1 MRPKK
6 DKSKQYVAGGMIAL
20 QAGLAGAQ
28 ALQGM
33 AQRRNAKAE
42 MERLKAIAPSLDTPS
57 QYYENYKNA
66 YDNAM
71 ASMET
76 DSINRAYSSS
86 LSALQGAGGRAVVG
100 GLPAIEQQR
109 QGAQNQ
115 MLAQERQMRLNAG
128 NQLAAAEDA
137 TVRRKFEQSIN
148 DQSMANEAF
157 QAGTQ
162 NVGNAL
168 LGAGENLAYMYA
180 AGDGGNSD
188 DDGGGSG
195 DGMGFFK
202 KLNTR
207 RKFRR
212 GQTTSTDGQYMAENG
227 MMTPGEFSHKSNPI
241 DLVQDGQKIGEAT
254 GGEFIINKEQAAS
267 IAKQSDF
274 AKNLFKKFAK
284 NINK

>member
-42 MERLKAIAPSLDTPS
+42 MERLKSIAPSLDTPS

-71 ASMET
+71 AEMET

-180 AGDGGNSD
+180 ADAKNGKDDENDNGGDTGLFNGYFKEQ
-188 DDGGGSG
+188 GLKLARRLGSTKN
-195 DGMGFFK
+195 M
-202 KLNTR
+202 
-207 RKFRR
+207 
-212 GQTTSTDGQYMAENG
+212 ENGG